1 MKHFELAEIFVSKC
15 NIEHMIRREEGRKKL
30 RIHIVQKGD
39 TLWKIAKEYGISFE
53 DLKRLNVHLAN
64 PDYIVPGMEIIL
76 PEKINKEQPHRDA
89 HKEMPRKETH
99 VPKET
104 PITKEAPKKEV
115 QKPMPPPLPIVPPPP
130 APMPMPE
137 PHMIPIP
144 IPMPMPMPQQPMWV
158 PQPVEMNW
166 HQQVVM
172 PQMEQNV
179 MPPPVQIQPAPKP
192 TPKPAPPPP
201 VPKPQPTPPPP
212 PKPQPAPPP
221 PPVQMMP
228 QMPAVPH
235 CPSCHQPVYHQM
247 WWPMPMQPHVEPY
260 MMQQQP
266 MPCDMPK
273 HKIGGMDDFLEST
286 PFFPKHEPQM
296 QPQFDMNMGQSCG
309 CGPQS
314 PPMMMPD
321 MNMGQSCGC
330 GPQSPPMMMPD
341 MNMGQSCGCGPQPA
355 MMPTWYM
362 DPSHCPPPPCPS
374 GGPWMP
380 PHYFPG
386 GMTPYR
392 W

>member
-1 MKHFELAEIFVSKC
+1 M
-15 NIEHMIRREEGRKKL
+15 

-76 PEKINKEQPHRDA
+76 PEKINKESQRHSP
-89 HKEMPRKETH
+89 KEMPKKETQ
-99 VPKET
+99 VPKEA

-115 QKPMPPPLPIVPPPP
+115 QKPTPPPPPIVPPPP

-137 PHMIPIP
+137 PRMIPIP
-144 IPMPMPMPQQPMWV
+144 IPMPMQMPQQPMWV

-172 PQMEQNV
+172 PQVEQNV
-179 MPPPVQIQPAPKP
+179 TPPVQIQPP
-192 TPKPAPPPP
+192 PKPAPVPPP
-201 VPKPQPTPPPP
+201 VAKPKPEPPP
-212 PKPQPAPPP
+212 PKPQPQPAPP

-228 QMPAVPH
+228 QMPAVPY

-247 WWPMPMQPHVEPY
+247 WWQMPMQPQVEPY
-260 MMQQQP
+260 MMPQQP

-273 HKIGGMDDFLEST
+273 QKIGGIDDFLEST
-286 PFFPKHEPQM
+286 PFFPKHDTQM

-309 CGPQS
+309 CGTQPQ
-314 PPMMMPD
+314 PMMMPD

-330 GPQSPPMMMPD
+330 GTQ
-341 MNMGQSCGCGPQPA
+341 PQPM

-362 DPSHCPPPPCPS
+362 DPCHCPPPPCPS